1 MRKGA
6 VPEVAQPLFFFGGE
20 EAIGLI
26 VTIVAIVPI
35 GDRSYSC
42 YWGSQWD
49 LSFRVAWG
57 RLGEVARRV
66 MVPVFLE
73 VLMMTM
79 ARPFHALR
87 VSAV

>member
-6 VPEVAQPLFFFGGE
+6 VPEVAQPLFFLGG
-20 EAIGLI
+20 GGYRGYSSYSGYSSYR
-26 VTIVAIVPI
+26 
-35 GDRSYSC
+35 GDGSYSC